1 MNPFE
6 TLSYVQ
12 DTYKTYVYTFQ
23 KIRSPVIQKWV
34 QDKIAEGTLLWK
46 DPYIQLNRR
55 FEQGESLQ
63 KLVDDNV
70 LHKNVL
76 KIFARK
82 DPYGKLA
89 NVPITPYKHQSE
101 AVISILRDNANTL
114 VTTGT
119 SSGKSFCFGIPIIS
133 ECLRMRDQGLSGIK
147 AIIVYPMNALA
158 NSQYEDFSQRLHGT
172 GLKIGLYTGDTKNSP
187 EEARAALKTATGRD
201 EPYDSELL
209 SRDEIQASPPD
220 ILMTNFVMLELLLTR
235 FEDRKLFP
243 KEQKGRLKF
252 LVLDEIHTYS
262 GKKGADVA
270 CLIRRLKQRT
280 GTIGTLRCIGTSAT
294 VQSEKGEKGEELIAQ
309 FAKNLFSEE
318 FQPAHVIG
326 EHYLKTTRPNPAP
339 LPQTIQVTNTML
351 EEFDGSLEKTIALT
365 EALTGSNVVDEDRTP
380 EAIGKILSSQQTVQF
395 LEDKLSENSLSLG
408 TIQKEYN
415 EKHRLKSNMEDCTRE
430 LKAALLA
437 GSVGTVE
444 ILGTQQPKF
453 VPKIHTFFSQGKTIT
468 TCLTKEGPHLNER
481 GESTCPTCAKDSR
494 TRLTF
499 PLNFCRS
506 CGQEFYGVTIAEDNT
521 LYPRDIDMTETQGEN
536 AYVFTGTY
544 DENTVPF
551 PTEWFDSEKELK
563 QNRQDAVPKK
573 TVYCP
578 DCNKIAS
585 GCTCKNKFEV
595 TLVSAPFLFC
605 PTCGVYYDKRPR
617 EFSKLFTFGSI
628 GRSTGTDVLVS
639 SIVSKLGVSERK
651 IIAFSDSR
659 QDTALQAAH
668 MNNLQKRIRFRQ
680 ALYYA
685 LIDGGFIEGTD
696 EGLDVRNTGNRIF
709 RTMEK
714 NHVIPDYARAKGK
727 YAKTKDADEAYQRY
741 LEYNA
746 ILDLAASTRKN
757 QRNLEEV
764 GLVKTIYN
772 GLDGLSKDEA
782 VWKSIK
788 PLSSLSANERQD
800 YLTGILDIFR
810 SRFAVHHKDIIN
822 HREFQTEIL
831 SKLTED
837 CQFDIG
843 AEAPGTVIGFSDTA
857 KKGGRNT
864 LVYRLTGPKS
874 RLMIWTKK
882 VLGLSHDEAIQ
893 VLSQVIEILSDSSL
907 APLLIQHEV
916 KGYMGRTLGLIYML
930 DSEYIQLQALKKT
943 KHKVC
948 PKCGLIHHQTTMDL
962 CTGSDCGALQERD
975 FQKNYFR
982 IAYSQPFNK
991 SVTILAQEHSGQLDG
1006 DERKRIEAKF
1016 RNPSDPL
1023 NVLVCTPTMELGI
1036 DIGELSAIYMRNVPP
1051 SPSNYAQRAGRAGRK
1066 SQPSIITTFCGS
1078 GMSRGPHD
1086 QYFYRFP
1093 EKIVSGKITSPR
1105 FMLDNKQL
1113 ITTHLH
1119 SLILE
1124 TMETKLKT
1132 GIGEFLDLEEDGYPI
1147 LPDYKNDLSRK
1158 ITESKTPILESS
1170 RSAFSLEL
1178 KTFPWFTEAFINNT
1192 IESFL
1197 EHFEVALEYWRK
1209 EYSTLDRE
1217 HQDLSAKNRKEG
1229 PSSQDRN
1236 RIEAIAQKLKN
1247 MREGQKD
1254 FYIYRYLAARGFLP
1268 NYGFPSSNVVLSLS
1282 ESDNEIQRDNVI
1294 ALSEFAP
1301 GNTIYYQGA
1310 KYSVSYA
1317 RPKVKDQK
1325 PVREHLIIC
1334 PNCTNVLRGEAAK
1347 TSAACPKCG
1356 QALTGL
1362 HPNPNAM
1369 QLPDMFAIRKLRI
1382 TSDEEERMRLGYQH
1396 STHYESSTKAQ
1407 QFTVK
1412 TQNDLSLVLAYEH
1425 NGRII
1430 HINKGTNKNQE
1441 DGQDAGFVLCSAC
1454 NRWLFGENRIE
1465 DHIDSESNSH
1475 CPKNAK
1481 EEDIIRGIILFT
1493 VGTHDVATLK
1503 FPPLKNL
1510 EQSKIEAYYLT
1521 LKEALLQGLQI
1532 AFNLDESEVDGFI
1545 TKEKN
1550 DNSKY
1555 DIILYETAEGGT
1567 GAIKALTTTPGF
1579 TNTIEKAIELLHE
1592 HDPQAGCTKACYE
1605 CLLNYYNQQEHGKL
1619 DRHLILPTL
1628 KQLETATATHLPPA
1642 NQQQKLD
1649 DLLKSC
1655 DSELERTVLK
1665 KIADEGLPLPDE
1677 AQHIVYDKDV
1687 RIAKPDFYYKQ
1698 QNIALF
1704 VDGPP
1709 HDEDH
1714 VKRDDAEKRKKLKAL
1729 GYRVYTIHHAN
1740 IKEGIAKLASAF

>member
-1 MNPFE
+1 LNPFE
-6 TLSYVQ
+6 TLANVQ
-12 DTYKTYVYTFQ
+12 DSYETYVNTFQ
-23 KIRSPVIQKWV
+23 RIKNPIIQEWI
-34 QDKIAEGTLLWK
+34 QNKIAEGTLLWK

-55 FEQGESLQ
+55 FEQGDSLQ
-63 KLVDDNV
+63 KLVDNNI

-76 KIFARK
+76 KIFAKK
-82 DPYGKLA
+82 DPYGKLTDST
-89 NVPITPYKHQSE
+89 IIPYKHQSE
-101 AVISILRDNANTL
+101 AILSILRDSANTL

-119 SSGKSFCFGIPIIS
+119 SSGKSFCFGIPIIN

-158 NSQYEDFSQRLHGT
+158 NSQYEDFSQRLHDT

-209 SRDEIQASPPD
+209 SRDEIQANPPD
-220 ILMTNFVMLELLLTR
+220 ILMTNYVMLELLLTR

-243 KEQKGRLKF
+243 KEHKGRLKF

-326 EHYLKTTRPNPAP
+326 EHYLKTPRPNPAP
-339 LPQTIQVTNTML
+339 LPPTIQVTNAML
-351 EEFDGSLEKTIALT
+351 EEFDGTLEKAITLI
-365 EALTGSNVVDEDRTP
+365 EALTGTTIADKDKTP
-380 EAIGKILSSQQTVQF
+380 EAIGTILSSQQTVQF
-395 LEDKLSENSLSLG
+395 LEDKLPENSLSLT
-408 TIQKEYN
+408 TILKEYK
-415 EKHRLKSNMEDCTRE
+415 EKHRPSFRMEDCTKE

-437 GSVGTVE
+437 GSVGTIE

-481 GESTCPTCAKDSR
+481 GESTCPTCAKDSK
-494 TRLTF
+494 TRVTF

-521 LYPRDIDMTETQGEN
+521 LYPRDIDMIETHGKN
-536 AYVFTGTY
+536 AYILIGTY
-544 DENTVPF
+544 DENAVPF
-551 PTEWFDSEKELK
+551 PTEWFDSEKEL
-563 QNRQDAVPKK
+563 RQSHEEAKPHKAN
-573 TVYCP
+573 YCP
-578 DCNKIAS
+578 NCNKIDA
-585 GCTCKNKFEV
+585 TCNCNDKLEV
-595 TLVSAPFLFC
+595 ILVSAPFLFC
-605 PTCGVYYDKRPR
+605 PTCGVYYDRKPR
-617 EFSKLFTFGSI
+617 EFNKLFTFGSI

-639 SIVSKLGVSERK
+639 SIVSKLGPNERK

-685 LIDGGFIEGTD
+685 LIDGGFVESSN
-696 EGLDVRNTGNRIF
+696 EGLDVNHTGIRIF
-709 RTMEK
+709 KTMEK
-714 NHVIPDYARAKGK
+714 NSVIPDYARAKGK
-727 YAKTKDADEAYQRY
+727 YVKTREADEAYQRY
-741 LEYNA
+741 LEYNL

-764 GLVKTIYN
+764 GLVKVIYN
-772 GLDGLSKDEA
+772 GLDGLSKDNE
-782 VWKSIK
+782 VWKGVK
-788 PLSSLSANERQD
+788 PLDKLTSTERHD

-810 SRFAVHHKDIIN
+810 SKRAIHQNDIIN
-822 HREFQTEIL
+822 QREFQTEII
-831 SKLTED
+831 SKLTEE

-843 AEAPGTVIGFSDTA
+843 AESPGTVIGYSDSA
-857 KKGGRNT
+857 RKGGRST
-864 LVYRLTGPKS
+864 IIYRLTGPKS
-874 RLMIWTKK
+874 RLMIWTQR
-882 VLGLSHDEAIQ
+882 VLGVDQDTAQQLLSKI
-893 VLSQVIEILSDSSL
+893 VEILSDQDL
-907 APLLIQHEV
+907 AQLLVQHDV
-916 KGYMGRTLGLIYML
+916 KGYRGIPLGQVFML
-930 DSEYIQLQALKKT
+930 NSELVQLQALKKT

-948 PKCGLIHHQTTMDL
+948 PKCGLIHHQTTIDL
-962 CTGSDCGALQERD
+962 CTGSDCGPLQERD
-975 FQKNYFR
+975 FEKNYFR
-982 IAYSQPFNK
+982 LAYSQPFK
-991 SVTILAQEHSGQLDG
+991 ETVSIQAQEHSGQLDG
-1006 DERKRIEAKF
+1006 DERKKIEAKF
-1016 RNPSDPL
+1016 RNPTDPL

-1078 GMSRGPHD
+1078 GISRGPHD

-1132 GIGEFLDLEEDGYPI
+1132 GIGEFLDLEEPNYPM
-1147 LPDYKNDLSRK
+1147 LPDYKNDLSKR
-1158 ITESKTPILESS
+1158 ISEAKTRILEST
-1170 RSAFSLEL
+1170 RSAFSLEMANY
-1178 KTFPWFTEAFINNT
+1178 PWLTEGFAANT
-1192 IESFL
+1192 IDSFT
-1197 EHFEVALEYWRK
+1197 EHFENALEYWRK
-1209 EYSTLDRE
+1209 EYATLDRE

-1247 MREGQKD
+1247 MREGEKD
-1254 FYIYRYLAARGFLP
+1254 FYIYRYLSARGFLP
-1268 NYGFPSSNVVLSLS
+1268 NYGFPSSNIVLSLS
-1282 ESDNEIQRDNVI
+1282 ESEDEIQRDNVI

-1301 GNTIYYQGA
+1301 GNTVYFRGA
-1310 KYSVSYA
+1310 KYLVSYA
-1317 RPKVKDQK
+1317 RPKVRDQK
-1325 PVREHLIIC
+1325 PVREHMLIC
-1334 PNCTNVLRGEAAK
+1334 PNCSNVLRGDAAK
-1347 TSAACPKCG
+1347 TAAACPKCKKP
-1356 QALTGL
+1356 LTGE

-1369 QLPDMFAIRKLRI
+1369 QLPDMYAIRRLRI
-1382 TSDEEERMRLGYQH
+1382 TSDEEERMRLGYQT
-1396 STHYESSTKAQ
+1396 STHYEAGD
-1407 QFTVK
+1407 K
-1412 TQNDLSLVLAYEH
+1412 TQEYTVTSNHDLSLTIQYEH

-1430 HINKGTNKNQE
+1430 HINKGTNRNQE

-1454 NRWLFGENRIE
+1454 NRWLFGEDRI
-1465 DHIDSESNSH
+1465 DQHIDPESNSH
-1475 CPKNAK
+1475 CPKNAQ
-1481 EEDIIRGIILFT
+1481 EEDIIRGIMLFT
-1493 VGTHDVATLK
+1493 VGTHDVATIKIPPPKGLK
-1503 FPPLKNL
+1503 
-1510 EQSKIEAYYLT
+1510 QSQTEAFYLT
-1521 LKEALLQGLQI
+1521 MQEALLQGLQI
-1532 AFNLDESEVDGFI
+1532 ALNLDESEVDGFI
-1545 TKEKN
+1545 TQEQTDPN
-1550 DNSKY
+1550 KY
-1555 DIILYETAEGGT
+1555 DIILYETAGGGT
-1567 GAIKALTTTPGF
+1567 GAIKALTTTQGF
-1579 TNTIEKAIELLHE
+1579 TSVTERTRELLHE
-1592 HDPQAGCTKACYE
+1592 NDPQAGCTKACYE
-1605 CLLNYYNQQEHGKL
+1605 CLLNYYNQREHEKL
-1619 DRHLILPTL
+1619 DRNLILPTL
-1628 KQLETATATHLPPA
+1628 RQLETAKTTYNPPT

-1649 DLLKSC
+1649 DLLKAC
-1655 DSELERTVLK
+1655 DSELERTVLR
-1665 KIADEGLPLPDE
+1665 KIADGGLPLPDE
-1677 AQHIVYDKDV
+1677 AQHIIYDKDV
-1687 RIAKPDFYYKQ
+1687 RIAKPDFFFKQ

-1709 HDEDH
+1709 HDEDY
-1714 VKRDDAEKRKKLKAL
+1714 VRREDAEKRKKLKAL
-1729 GYRVYTIHHAN
+1729 GYRVYAIHHAK
-1740 IKEGIAKLASAF
+1740 IEEGITKLASAF